1 MIAKLNF
8 FPVDNGDMTLIEL
21 ESGKTILID
30 VNIRGAADDSNDSTP
45 DVARMLRSKLKPD
58 SQGRLYVDVFLL
70 SHPDQDHCRGLEKHF
85 HLGSPDTY
93 RKSEDK
99 IFIREIWSSPMV
111 FRRASRTLT
120 LCEDAKAFNTEARR
134 RVKYFRENYF
144 AGVGDGDSEALL
156 QAERIQIM
164 GEDENGKTDDLG
176 LILVKV
182 GDLVTKVN
190 GSFDSSMTARLL
202 GPIPKFDSEEEEE
215 ALAKNRSSVILRFDL
230 KSGINDAACRFLTAG
245 DAEVAVWERLWIEHH
260 QHPDWLQYDI
270 LQTPHHCSWRS
281 LSHDSWRELDRQ
293 AKVSEYARQALSQAR
308 YGAVI
313 VASCKPI
320 SANDSDPPCIGAK
333 REYEAIAKGVSGSFK
348 CTAEYP
354 TKTSPRTMEFKIG
367 ADGPRLKSLMM
378 GDLSSR
384 SPGIITRQPQIHG

>member
-1 MIAKLNF
+1 MLMIAKLNF

-21 ESGKTILID
+21 ESGERILID
-30 VNIRGAADDSNDSTP
+30 VNIRVAADESNDSTP
-45 DVARMLRSKLKPD
+45 DVVGMLREKLKRD
-58 SQGRLYVDVFLL
+58 RQGRLYVDVFLL

-144 AGVGDGDSEALL
+144 AGVGDGD
-156 QAERIQIM
+156 RIQIM

-215 ALAKNRSSVILRFDL
+215 ALAKNRSSVILSFDL
-230 KSGINDAACRFLTAG
+230 TGGGNNAACRFLTAG

-281 LSHDSWRELDRQ
+281 LSHDSWSELGTKAQ
-293 AKVSEYARQALSQAR
+293 VSFYAKQALSQGR
-308 YGAVI
+308 KGAVI

-333 REYEAIAKGVSGSFK
+333 REYEAIAKNVSGSFQ
-348 CTAEYP
+348 CTGEYP
-354 TKTSPRTMEFKIG
+354 TKTSPRIMEFEIG
-367 ADGPRLKSLMM
+367 INGPRLRSLMM
-378 GDLSSR
+378 GDLSPR
-384 SPGIITRQPQIHG
+384 SPGIITRQPLGHG

>member
-1 MIAKLNF
+1 MLMVATLNF

-30 VNIRGAADDSNDSTP
+30 VNIRVAADESNDSTP
-45 DVARMLRSKLKPD
+45 DVVGMLREKLKRD
-58 SQGRLYVDVFLL
+58 RQGRLYVDVFLL

-144 AGVGDGDSEALL
+144 AGVGDGD
-156 QAERIQIM
+156 RIQIM

-202 GPIPKFDSEEEEE
+202 GPVPKFDSEEEEE
-215 ALAKNRSSVILRFDL
+215 ALAKNRSSVILSFDL
-230 KSGINDAACRFLTAG
+230 TGAGNNAACRFLTAG
-245 DAEVAVWERLWIEHH
+245 DAEVKVWERLWMEHKYT
-260 QHPDWLQYDI
+260 DWLQYDI

>member
-1 MIAKLNF
+1 MVATLNF

-30 VNIRGAADDSNDSTP
+30 VNIRGAADDSNNPTP
-45 DVARMLRSKLKPD
+45 DVARMLRNKLKRD
-58 SQGRLYVDVFLL
+58 FKGRLYVDVLL
-70 SHPDQDHCRGLEKHF
+70 LTHPDQDHCRNLEKHF

-93 RKSEDK
+93 CKSEDK

-111 FRRASRTLT
+111 FRRARRTLT
-120 LCEDAKAFNTEARR
+120 LHHLILCEDAQAFNTEARR
-134 RVKYFRENYF
+134 RVKCFRENGL
-144 AGVGDGDSEALL
+144 AGVGDGD
-156 QAERIQIM
+156 RIQIM

-202 GPIPKFDSEEEEE
+202 GPVPKFDTEEEEE

-230 KSGINDAACRFLTAG
+230 KSGINNAACRFLTAG

-281 LSHDSWRELDRQ
+281 LSHDSWSESGRQ
-293 AKVSEYARQALSQAR
+293 AKVSEYARQALSQGR

>member
-1 MIAKLNF
+1 MLMVATLNF

-30 VNIRGAADDSNDSTP
+30 VNIRGAADDSNNPTP
-45 DVARMLRSKLKPD
+45 DVARMLRNKLKRD
-58 SQGRLYVDVFLL
+58 FKGRLYVDVLL
-70 SHPDQDHCRGLEKHF
+70 LTHPDQDHCRNLEKHF

-93 RKSEDK
+93 CKSEDK

-111 FRRASRTLT
+111 FRRARRTLT
-120 LCEDAKAFNTEARR
+120 LHHLILCEDAQAFNTEARR
-134 RVKYFRENYF
+134 RVKCFRENGL
-144 AGVGDGDSEALL
+144 AGVGDGD
-156 QAERIQIM
+156 RIQIM

-202 GPIPKFDSEEEEE
+202 GPVAKFDSEEEEE

-230 KSGINDAACRFLTAG
+230 KSVINNAACRFLTAG

-281 LSHDSWRELDRQ
+281 LSDDSWRELGRQ
-293 AKVSEYARQALSQAR
+293 AKVSEYARKALSQAR

-320 SANDSDPPCIGAK
+320 SAEDSDPPCIRAK
-333 REYEAIAKGVSGSFK
+333 QEYEAIAKEVSGSFK
-348 CTAEYP
+348 CTGEYP
-354 TKTSPRTMEFKIG
+354 TKTSPSTMEFEIG
-367 ADGPRLKSLMM
+367 RYGPRLKSLMM

-384 SPGIITRQPQIHG
+384 SPGIITRQPQSHG

>member
-1 MIAKLNF
+1 MVATLNF

-21 ESGKTILID
+21 ESGQRILID
-30 VNIRGAADDSNDSTP
+30 VNIRAAADDSNDSTP
-45 DVARMLRSKLKPD
+45 NVVGMLRNKLKPD
-58 SQGRLYVDVFLL
+58 FKGRLYVDVLL
-70 SHPDQDHCRGLEKHF
+70 LTHPDQDHCRGLEKHF
-85 HLGSPDTY
+85 HLGLPDTY

-99 IFIREIWSSPMV
+99 IFIREIWSSAMV
-111 FRRASRTLT
+111 FRRASRTLI
-120 LCEDAKAFNTEARR
+120 LCEDAKAFATEARR
-134 RVKYFRENYF
+134 RVKCFRENGL
-144 AGVGDGDSEALL
+144 AGVGDGD
-156 QAERIQIM
+156 RIQIM

-202 GPIPKFDSEEEEE
+202 GPVPKFDSEEEEE
-215 ALAKNRSSVILRFDL
+215 ALAKNRSSVILSFDL
-230 KSGINDAACRFLTAG
+230 TGGGNNAACRFLTAG

-281 LSHDSWRELDRQ
+281 LSHDSWRELGRQ
-293 AKVSEYARQALSQAR
+293 DKVSEYARQALSQAR

-320 SANDSDPPCIGAK
+320 SVNDSDPPCIGAK

-354 TKTSPRTMEFKIG
+354 SKKSPSIMEFEIG
-367 ADGPRLKSLMM
+367 KYGTRLKSLMM
-378 GDLSSR
+378 GDLSLR
-384 SPGIITRQPQIHG
+384 SPGIITRQPQSHG

>member
-1 MIAKLNF
+1 MVSQITF

-21 ESGKTILID
+21 ERGKTILID
-30 VNIRGAADDSNDSTP
+30 VNIRAAADDSNDSTL
-45 DVARMLRSKLKPD
+45 DVVGMLREKLKRD
-58 SQGRLYVDVFLL
+58 WEGRLYVDVFLL
-70 SHPDQDHCRGLEKHF
+70 SHPDQDHCRNLEKHF

-93 RKSEDK
+93 HESEDK

-120 LCEDAKAFNTEARR
+120 LCEDAKAFSSEARR
-134 RVKYFRENYF
+134 RVKYFRKNGLSRIE
-144 AGVGDGDSEALL
+144 DGD
-156 QAERIQIM
+156 RIQIM

-202 GPIPKFDSEEEEE
+202 GPVAKFDSEEEEE

-230 KSGINDAACRFLTAG
+230 KSGTNNAACRFLTAG

-281 LSHDSWRELDRQ
+281 LSHDSWSELGTK
-293 AKVSEYARQALSQAR
+293 AKVSEYARQALSQGR
-308 YGAVI
+308 EGAVI

-320 SANDSDPPCIGAK
+320 SANDSDPPCTGAK
-333 REYEAIAKGVSGSFK
+333 QEYEAIAKGVSGSFK
-348 CTAEYP
+348 CTGEYP
-354 TKTSPRTMEFKIG
+354 SKKSLRIMEFEIG
-367 ADGPRLKSLMM
+367 RYGTRLKSLMM

-384 SPGIITRQPQIHG
+384 SPGIITRQPQSHG

>member
-1 MIAKLNF
+1 MVATLNF

-144 AGVGDGDSEALL
+144 AGVGDGNS
-156 QAERIQIM
+156 IQIM

-176 LILVKV
+176 HILVRV
-182 GDLVTKVN
+182 GELVTEVN
-190 GSFDSSMTARLL
+190 RVADSGMTARLL
-202 GPIPKFDSEEEEE
+202 GPLPKFDNEEQEE

-230 KSGINDAACRFLTAG
+230 KSGINHAACRFLAAG
-245 DAEVAVWERLWIEHH
+245 DAEVAVWERLWIEHY

-281 LSHDSWRELDRQ
+281 LSHDSWSESGRQ
-293 AKVSEYARQALSQAR
+293 AKVSEYARQALSQGR

-333 REYEAIAKGVSGSFK
+333 REYEAIAKNVSGSFQ
-348 CTAEYP
+348 CTGEYP
-354 TKTSPRTMEFKIG
+354 TKTSPRIMEFEIG
-367 ADGPRLKSLMM
+367 RYGTRLKSLMM

-384 SPGIITRQPQIHG
+384 SPVIITQQPQSHG